1 MKYLSQFCI
10 ILGFTMAGEA
20 LQRLLPLPIPG
31 SVWGL
36 ALLFLALCLGIVK
49 TEQVKDVASFL
60 ISVMPLMFVAP
71 AVGIVE
77 NWSLESS
84 SGSMARSSLYSA
96 FRLTASVLVTLV
108 LSALITTSSPVFAQ
122 SSCSI
127 DDMLTSVLLL
137 DTVLTSYQVSSI
149 M

>member
-10 ILGFTMAGEA
+10 ILGFTMVGEA

-77 NWSLESS
+77 NWSLISDQ
-84 SGSMARSSLYSA
+84 LLPI
-96 FRLTASVLVTLV
+96 F
-108 LSALITTSSPVFAQ
+108 
-122 SSCSI
+122 
-127 DDMLTSVLLL
+127 LLL
-137 DTVLTSYQVSSI
+137 AATTFLVFGISGCLTQI
-149 M
+149 LMKKGGGRHD